1 MIKNNIYKVDI
12 YVLFTLYNKTHREE
26 LYKMYTYSKETLEI
40 QSAIME
46 LVGEDVDIYDAL
58 ETYEE
63 IIADVSPLY

>member
-1 MIKNNIYKVDI
+1 
-12 YVLFTLYNKTHREE
+12 
-26 LYKMYTYSKETLEI
+26 MYTYSKETLEI

-63 IIADVSPLY
+63 IIADVSPLYWGLFYFVCKK